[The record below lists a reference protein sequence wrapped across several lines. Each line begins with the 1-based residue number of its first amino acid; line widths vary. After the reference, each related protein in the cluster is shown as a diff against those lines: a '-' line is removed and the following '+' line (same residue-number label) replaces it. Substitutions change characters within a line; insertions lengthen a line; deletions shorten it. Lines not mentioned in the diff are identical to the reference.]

1 MRTKEEQIVA
11 QSQLKLAL
19 DFLSTKEQDV
29 TFKELLATTNIL
41 IDYVMNGYSKDIGE
55 KAEKVDNY
63 LKQKELS

>member
-19 DFLSTKEQDV
+19 DFLSTKEQDF

-41 IDYVMNGYSKDIGE
+41 VDYVMNGYSKEIGD

-63 LKQKELS
+63 LKEKMLS